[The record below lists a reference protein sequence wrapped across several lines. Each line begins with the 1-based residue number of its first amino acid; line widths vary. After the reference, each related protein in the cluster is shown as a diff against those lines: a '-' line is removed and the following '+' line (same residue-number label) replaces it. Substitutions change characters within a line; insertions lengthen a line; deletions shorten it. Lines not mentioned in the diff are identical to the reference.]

1 MAHDYATRGRRA
13 RDESLSAAIVAQGRK
28 SRYSGFMSTL
38 RNLAPRDPFLSRV
51 FPTAILGGLLLRPA
65 RR

>member
-1 MAHDYATRGRRA
+1 MAHDYAIRGRHSRG
-13 RDESLSAAIVAQGRK
+13 ESLSAALVAQGRK

-38 RNLAPRDPFLSRV
+38 RDPFLSRV